1 MNQTTET
8 DSMRIN
14 LQRTYKDAINALNSL
29 QSNFAS
35 IEATKKLGP
44 SVNRNELSINEVYEF
59 TKRLGYTL
67 LILINSILFILQGP
81 KVKGQLVHLQ
91 NPF

>member
-44 SVNRNELSINEVYEF
+44 SVNRNELSINEVHEF
-59 TKRLGYTL
+59 KKIRIY
-67 LILINSILFILQGP
+67 SY
-81 KVKGQLVHLQ
+81 
-91 NPF
+91 